1 MSCWSLQ
8 QQMPF
13 TAYALYGCDLF
24 LFSSGGIGSDKHRAY
39 RTNYQR
45 PPPWQKNQPQREEH
59 QPPRQG
65 EEMED
70 EYAGLMTKKEKD
82 WIIKI
87 QLMQLN
93 TDNPYLD
100 DYYYT
105 VSHLYN
111 PYLAWMTTAMWS
123 VSCRTLT

>member
-1 MSCWSLQ
+1 VFQ
-8 QQMPF
+8 
-13 TAYALYGCDLF
+13 F
-24 LFSSGGIGSDKHRAY
+24 LCFRTGISSDKHRAY
-39 RTNYQR
+39 RNNYQR
-45 PPPWQKNQPQREEH
+45 PPPWQKNQPH
-59 QPPRQG
+59 QQHQHPRAG
-65 EEMED
+65 EEVED

-105 VSHLYN
+105 VS
-111 PYLAWMTTAMWS
+111 W
-123 VSCRTLT
+123 